1 MIVSYIVT
9 FVCIWWLLFFM
20 SLPIG
25 IEANEKVGIEGS
37 PPKKTHLKLKLL
49 ITTLIT
55 PILTYAFCSYFN
67 SYLENLL

>member
-25 IEANEKVGIEGS
+25 IESNEKVGIEGS
-37 PPKKTHLKLKLL
+37 PPKKTHLKLN
-49 ITTLIT
+49 
-55 PILTYAFCSYFN
+55 C
-67 SYLENLL
+67 